1 MTGGTATVT
10 TMRGCAHTPYK
21 TMLAALTVLVLGAAS
36 AWAQTM
42 PPLPQV
48 KPAPPGDEITI
59 AAAIPDHDLLIT
71 EPAHAALA
79 VPIPATKPAVPEEA
93 LFVALSQGDIDRY
106 RGIFAA
112 QQLADWN
119 TADRLIDQLSDRI
132 LMGHVLAQRYMHPT
146 SWHSSF
152 AELSAWLV
160 NYADH
165 PDADRIY
172 RLALRRQPEGATAPQ
187 PPRDGRLDDV
197 EYVGR
202 ALQPASDAVDEASW
216 DHLSSGERSTLRD
229 IVAQVRRN
237 VLAGANSAA
246 RNLLSDP
253 TFVALA
259 DDLTEDRMAA
269 EVARGYF
276 VGGDD
281 DTARELV
288 DPALERSG
296 SKATLA
302 AWIAG
307 LAAYRQNDLQ
317 ASRHA
322 FEILAAGRPDED
334 LVAAGAYWAARINLL
349 VGDPE
354 KVGTYLN
361 TALARP
367 YSFYGLLAQHALG
380 GEIVL
385 NERLPVLSDTE
396 RATLAVLPEVRRA
409 IALAQVG
416 QHHRADQE
424 FDAVNAYD
432 RPGLAVAMLRLAVDL
447 DLPAA
452 QYRLGRE
459 LLYGYSE
466 RFDAALYPVPDWQ
479 PSDGFEVD
487 PALLFAI
494 MRRESEFR
502 AFSSSDAGAQ
512 GPMQIMPTTAAYV
525 SGDDAFTS
533 SKKHLL
539 NDPVVALDLGQDYI
553 DYLLALN
560 SVRGNLFFALAAYN
574 GGPGNLNKWVEVTGA
589 TFDPL
594 LFIETIPSR
603 ETRFFIERVMANYWV
618 YRLRLD
624 QPVTTLDMVAAGQ
637 WPVYQGGETS
647 IAGN

>member
-1 MTGGTATVT
+1 MTGAAPTDT
-10 TMRGCAHTPYK
+10 THRGCAYSLIV
-21 TMLAALTVLVLGAAS
+21 TMTAVLTVLVLGSAS
-36 AWAQTM
+36 SWAQST
-42 PPLPQV
+42 PPLPQA
-48 KPAPPGDEITI
+48 KPAPPSDEIAI
-59 AAAIPDHDLLIT
+59 ASAIPDHDLLIA
-71 EPAHAALA
+71 EPAHAASA
-79 VPIPATKPAVPEEA
+79 VPVPATKPAIPAAV
-93 LFVALSQGDIDRY
+93 LFVALSSDDVDRY

-112 QQLADWN
+112 QQLADWA
-119 TADRLIDQLSDRI
+119 TADRLISQLMDRI
-132 LMGHVLAQRYMHPT
+132 LMGHVLVQRYMHPT
-146 SWHSSF
+146 SWRSSY
-152 AELSAWLV
+152 AELSAWLID
-160 NYADH
+160 YADH
-165 PDADRIY
+165 PDAERIY
-172 RLALRRQPEGATAPQ
+172 RLALRRQPKGSAAPQ
-187 PPRDGRLDDV
+187 PPRDGCLDDV
-197 EYVGR
+197 EYVGKE
-202 ALQPASDAVDEASW
+202 LQPASDAVDEASW
-216 DHLSSGERSTLRD
+216 DRLSSGERSTLRS

-237 VLAGANSAA
+237 VLAGSNSAA
-246 RNLLSDP
+246 QNLLSDA
-253 TFVALA
+253 TFVSLA
-259 DDLTEDRMAA
+259 DDLTKDRMAA

-281 DTARELV
+281 ETARELV
-288 DPALERSG
+288 EPALERSG

-307 LAAYRQNDLQ
+307 LAAYRQHDLQ

-322 FEILAAGRPDED
+322 FEILSAGRPDED

-349 VGDPE
+349 VGDPA
-354 KVGTYLN
+354 KVGAYLN

-424 FDAVNAYD
+424 FDSVNAYD

-447 DLPAA
+447 NLPAT

-466 RFDAALYPVPDWQ
+466 RFDAALYPVPAWQ
-479 PSDGFEVD
+479 PADGFEVD
-487 PALLFAI
+487 PALLFAV

-502 AFSSSDAGAQ
+502 AFSRSDAGAQ
-512 GPMQIMPTTAAYV
+512 GPMQIMPSTAAYV
-525 SGDDAFTS
+525 SGDDAFTGS
-533 SKKHLL
+533 RKHLL
-539 NDPVVALDLGQDYI
+539 NDPVIALDLGQDYI
-553 DYLLALN
+553 DYLLELN
-560 SVRGNLFFALAAYN
+560 SVQGNLFFALAAYN
-574 GGPGNLNKWVEVTGA
+574 GGPGNLNKWVEATGA

-603 ETRFFIERVMANYWV
+603 ETRFFIERVMASYWI

-637 WPVYQGGETS
+637 WPVYQGGETL